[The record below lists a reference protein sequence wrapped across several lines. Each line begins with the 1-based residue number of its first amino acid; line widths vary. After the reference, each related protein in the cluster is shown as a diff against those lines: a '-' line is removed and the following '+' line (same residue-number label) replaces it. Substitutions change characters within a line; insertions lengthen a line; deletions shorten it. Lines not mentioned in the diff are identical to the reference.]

1 MNKIINY
8 SIKHPVSIFMYY
20 ILLTILGIICLTTI
34 PMDFLP
40 NIKEHTLL
48 VSTVYPG
55 MSAEQMREIITI
67 PVETSFSSLRG
78 LKTISSV
85 TRDNCCF
92 VKIELHNNVNINNAL
107 IDSRQIIDQLESQLP
122 QDCIKPE
129 VDIYNSDKNLIL
141 KIAITSNQK
150 TIPEIRKLAEN
161 ELKHSLQAANGI
173 GHISIIGGYEEQIHV
188 TYDPFK
194 LHSLNL
200 TPEYISTSI
209 INSNYEFPAG
219 LIKDDNNEYILKTS
233 ALFKNIEDINNVK
246 LLVSDSICNLEEL
259 AKPSFSH
266 SNMNTFCFINSN
278 ECISLS
284 IKKKNNANPIKTTN
298 EIKKILAD
306 FSNNYDNINIL
317 IIQDSSIEIRHS
329 IYSVLL
335 SALISTIITF
345 LVIYYFFRN
354 KTISIILSLPIPLCI
369 LFTFICLKSLNHSIN
384 LFSLSGISI
393 SIGMLVDAS
402 IVVLE
407 NIISNQSNISNDS
420 KIYNA
425 VIQVKSSTI
434 NSALTTIIV
443 FTPFFFIPGNF
454 GELFSDLS
462 ISVISSIFLSGVI
475 SLTLVPACFKQF
487 LYSKTN
493 CNSNICIISKLENRY
508 RIILNHLFDTSI
520 SKIYLTLLI
529 ISLLCIPLSIF
540 TKKEFSPKTT
550 SLIHSFNIELP
561 TNQTMTKSQKQ
572 IKEFLNKFTDKFPD
586 CTIYTAAGLEPSDFE
601 NLADVKSNPYN
612 VKFTIILQKA
622 NQLKNILL
630 FFNDQNFT
638 YQHDEAKDF
647 MTKALDLSS
656 TYIYS
661 CNTLEEISA
670 FSKNTPDATPNCKM
684 KEYIFIPDQ
693 NKLEHYKIPSSYISN
708 YTYNY
713 LEGIECGTLKNEN
726 KEIPII
732 LKPESDYHNY
742 NSIFIHVNNQTI
754 PLSTLGKFQTSEKD
768 NIYYRYNR
776 KDSKLINNPSK
787 TQNLISPSKEKIYEL
802 LTSSILLIIF
812 ILILLYC
819 LLGAQLESFTIP
831 LILLISILPGFTG
844 SLLSLFVTRNSLN
857 LNSLLSLIVLSGISI
872 NNSIILL
879 ESVSP
884 YKEISKSEY
893 IKILS
898 SRLKPILITT
908 VTSILSLL
916 PFMFIKTRNN
926 SQSSMAIALCGGLL
940 SSVISSLLFIPI
952 LFKSKVKK

>member
-1 MNKIINY
+1 MNKIISY
-8 SIKHPVSIFMYY
+8 SIKHPVSIFMYF

-34 PMDFLP
+34 SMDFLP
-40 NIKEHTLL
+40 RIKEHTLL

-107 IDSRQIIDQLESQLP
+107 IDSRQIIDQLENQLP

-141 KIAITSNQK
+141 KLAITSNNK
-150 TIPEIRKLAEN
+150 TIPEIRKLAET
-161 ELKHSLQAANGI
+161 ELKHSLQVANGI
-173 GHISIIGGYEEQIHV
+173 GHISIIGGYEDQIQI

-200 TPEYISTSI
+200 TPDYISTAI
-209 INSNYEFPAG
+209 INTNYEFPAG
-219 LIKDDNNEYILKTS
+219 LIKDVNNEYILKTS

-246 LLVSDSICNLEEL
+246 LLVSDSILNLEEL
-259 AKPSFSH
+259 AKPVFFH
-266 SNMNTFCFINSN
+266 SNMNTFCFINSK

-284 IKKKNNANPIKTTN
+284 IKKKNNANPIKTIN
-298 EIKKILAD
+298 DIKKILAV
-306 FSNNYDNINIL
+306 FSSNHDDIDIS
-317 IIQDSSIEIRHS
+317 IIQDTSIEIRHS
-329 IYSVLL
+329 IFSVLF
-335 SALISTIITF
+335 SALLSTIITF

-354 KTISIILSLPIPLCI
+354 KIISVILSLPIPLCI

-434 NSALTTIIV
+434 NSVLTTIIV

-462 ISVISSIFLSGVI
+462 ISVITSIFLSGII
-475 SLTLVPACFKQF
+475 SLTLVPACYKQF
-487 LYSKTN
+487 IYSN
-493 CNSNICIISKLENRY
+493 QNYNSNIFIISKLENRY
-508 RIILNHLFDTSI
+508 RIILNHLLDTNKC
-520 SKIYLTLLI
+520 KIYLALFI
-529 ISLLCIPLSIF
+529 ISFLCIPLAIF
-540 TKKEFSPKTT
+540 TKKEFSPKIT
-550 SLIHSFNIELP
+550 SLIHYFTIELP
-561 TNQTMTKSQKQ
+561 PNQTMTKSQKQ
-572 IKEFLNKFTDKFPD
+572 VKEIILNFTEKFPD
-586 CTIYTAAGLEPSDFE
+586 CTIYTVAGLEPSDFE

-612 VKFTIILQKA
+612 VTFTIILPQKDR
-622 NQLKNILL
+622 LKNIIN
-630 FFNDQNFT
+630 FFNDQNFI
-638 YQHDEAKDF
+638 YQHTEAKDF
-647 MTKALDLSS
+647 MAKSLDLSS
-656 TYIYS
+656 SHIYS
-661 CNTLEEISA
+661 CNTLDEIYA
-670 FSKNTPDATPNCKM
+670 FSKITPDAIPNFKM
-684 KEYIFIPDQ
+684 KEYTFIPDQ
-693 NKLEHYKIPSSYISN
+693 IKLEHYKIPSSYISN
-708 YTYNY
+708 YAYNY
-713 LEGIECGTLKNEN
+713 LEGIECGTLKKEN
-726 KEIPII
+726 KDIPII
-732 LKPESDYHNY
+732 LKPESKFNSY
-742 NSIFIHVNNQTI
+742 NSIFIPINNQTI

-768 NIYYRYNR
+768 KIYFRYNR
-776 KDSKLINNPSK
+776 KDSKIINNPSQ

-819 LLGAQLESFTIP
+819 LLGAQLESFTTP
-831 LILLISILPGFTG
+831 LILLVSILPGFTG
-844 SLLSLFVTRNSLN
+844 SLLSLIATRNSLN

-879 ESVSP
+879 ESVSL
-884 YKEISKSEY
+884 YKKISKLKFV
-893 IKILS
+893 KILS

-908 VTSILSLL
+908 ITSILSLL

-952 LFKSKVKK
+952 LLKKKVTK